1 MTCSTSLNPY
11 PRPQKQR
18 RLTLIDS
25 LIKSTIIPH
34 LSTRNQCNTLHPYLG
49 PLGPL
54 VLGTQRFSFGI
65 LPADLPLSGRPAENF
80 TPRHWLI
87 SASTFALD
95 SVRVL
100 STLCVGRQSWCQVPS
115 TDPRKLLL
123 TRTIA
128 RTEWT
133 SAIFVRT
140 GAPRHYPSPACGRR
154 CACHWSDWKGRSPF
168 SHSCTFIKM
177 TSKKTVSSP

>member
-25 LIKSTIIPH
+25 LIKSTITPH
-34 LSTRNQCNTLHPYLG
+34 LSTRTQSNTLHPYLG

-54 VLGTQRFSFGI
+54 VLGTQRFSFVI
-65 LPADLPLSGRPAENF
+65 LPADLPPSGRPTENF

-87 SASTFALD
+87 PASTSAPD
-95 SVRVL
+95 AVRVL

-128 RTEWT
+128 RTQWT
-133 SAIFVRT
+133 SAIFVPT

-154 CACHWSDWKGRSPF
+154 CACHWSD
-168 SHSCTFIKM
+168 
-177 TSKKTVSSP
+177 